1 MSNSDIRKIIN
12 GTYDDSREGSIRSM
26 VSDFYSRRMLWAA
39 AFIWSV
45 GLVFFIGAI
54 FCGVRL
60 FGADQ
65 TRDQIQ
71 YATGFLTCVHLLGLM
86 KIFAWQ
92 MLHRNSLAREIK
104 RLEIRIAELAKSL
117 DKQACGDSD

>member
-1 MSNSDIRKIIN
+1 
-12 GTYDDSREGSIRSM
+12 M
-26 VSDFYSRRMLWAA
+26 VSDFYSRRMLWTA
-39 AFIWSV
+39 AFIWTV
-45 GLVFFIGAI
+45 GLVFFLGAI
-54 FCGVRL
+54 LIAMKF

-65 TRDQIQ
+65 TRDQIL
-71 YATGFLTCVHLLGLM
+71 YATAFLACVQLLGLM

-117 DKQACGDSD
+117 DKTTPAGSH